1 MSACASKPLRASE
14 NLRVGSQN
22 LFAHHGQF
30 YMCQKC
36 GVLCYFM
43 KGMEKPS
50 GGLGACFG
58 SSAGHW
64 FTGSPT
70 YALFGQAPGPI
81 STTPPPQF
89 GYQNN
94 FRHCAACNGVFY
106 GAYWGPNTTSYCPAG
121 GTSSNTNHVATGA
134 IYYVVLQAGAPSTTY
149 YPGDPNP
156 HLSFFPVIVSL
167 HLKVESVYY

>member
-121 GTSSNTNHVATGA
+121 RTSSNLTTLPPERFTISSYKPARP
-134 IYYVVLQAGAPSTTY
+134 VLPTIRVTPIRTCHFSQ
-149 YPGDPNP
+149 
-156 HLSFFPVIVSL
+156 
-167 HLKVESVYY
+167 